1 MNIELLVLSG
11 ENFKGLSKV
20 SFTFRHRMNVYG
32 ANATGKT
39 SLEDLFMWVMFDCDS
54 AGATKFNVR
63 PLSRD
68 GQMVDNVIITGEA
81 ALRVDDAI
89 KTFRKSQRQLWVKR
103 RGSDTPTFQGNRN
116 EFEID
121 GFPVSE
127 TEYKTQ
133 IASIIDANLFK
144 LITDPQKFA
153 SMKWQDQR
161 ELLMKLI
168 TDVTDESV
176 LLGNAEKYEPIKDEV
191 LLGGAEKT
199 LLKAKK
205 TMTELKKKQDE
216 LPVRVDEASKQLVS
230 DVPELSDL
238 ELQRNEIIERLNAV
252 KAKRDS
258 VVEAGKGISEA
269 SNKLMA
275 LHKVLAETEMFEQKK
290 VNKARYD
297 ARSKVDGLQEL
308 ITSLNGKK
316 SRFSQEI
323 EAKQT
328 ALEFAQK
335 AIEQTREDYMVTRD
349 GDITGD
355 ALICPTCGQP
365 FPEDKA
371 EEIIAKF
378 DERKRRHLEELTV
391 RGNSQKK
398 QMLDLTAEIE
408 RLKES
413 IFHIDAQLQSAQD
426 ELVKAQAA
434 YDALP
439 DTADLDG
446 NETIIDLRKQIAEQE
461 ELLRTA
467 DTGKEQREALRD
479 EEASIQAEL
488 DAVNRQFAVVDQNE
502 AAKERIA
509 DLQKEQRQVGQLVAL
524 QEQKIYLL
532 EEFSREKMTA
542 MSDGINRCFEKVN
555 FKLFE
560 MQINGGMRET
570 CEMTMNGVPYSSLN
584 SAAKMQA
591 GLDVI
596 RTLSRLYNVTAPIWC
611 DNRESVTDIPEMDAQ
626 VISLYVSPE
635 DKELRVEEG

>member
-1 MNIELLVLSG
+1 MTNINLQHISI
-11 ENFKGLSKV
+11 ENFKGIRKFYTGFGYRTS
-20 SFTFRHRMNVYG
+20 VYG
-32 ANATGKT
+32 ANASGKT
-39 SLEDLFMWVMFDCDS
+39 TLMDAFTWLLFDRDSQGSNRFDI
-54 AGATKFNVR
+54 R
-63 PLSRD
+63 PLGPD
-68 GQMVDNVIITGEA
+68 GKMIDNIEISVEA
-81 ALRVDDAI
+81 TLEVDDAVI
-89 KTFRKSQRQLWVKR
+89 KLKKTQKQVWTKK
-103 RGSDTPTFQGNRN
+103 RGSDAPTFTGNKN

-121 GFPVSE
+121 EFPTSE
-127 TEYKTQ
+127 TEYKAKV
-133 IASIIDANLFK
+133 ASLIDANLFK
-144 LITDPQKFA
+144 LITDPKQFA

-168 TDVTDESV
+168 TDITDETI
-176 LLGNAEKYEPIKDEV
+176 LLAGGEKYEAIRDEV

-216 LPVRVDEASKQLVS
+216 LPVRIDEASKQIV
-230 DVPELSDL
+230 DVPDEGAL
-238 ELQRNEIIERLNAV
+238 EAERNELTKLLDKV
-252 KAKRDS
+252 KRKREDILS
-258 VVEAGKGISEA
+258 AYSGIDEA
-269 SNKLMA
+269 STKLMA
-275 LHKVLAETEMFEQKK
+275 LHRVLAETEQTEQKK

-308 ITSLNGKK
+308 ITSLKGKK
-316 SRFSQEI
+316 SAFEHELTDRQRTLDGINASI
-323 EAKQT
+323 VT
-328 ALEFAQK
+328 V
-335 AIEQTREDYMVTRD
+335 REEYLSVRGEEMTD
-349 GDITGD
+349 D
-355 ALICPTCGQP
+355 ALICPTCGQRL
-365 FPEDKA
+365 PEDKA
-371 EEIIAKF
+371 
-378 DERKRRHLEELTV
+378 DEVIEKWSTGKRERLERITEK
-391 RGNSQKK
+391 GNSMKK
-398 QMLDLTAEIE
+398 QMMDLSGEIE
-408 RLKES
+408 RLKGR

-426 ELVKAQAA
+426 EFVKAQRDF
-434 YDALP
+434 DALP
-439 DTADLDG
+439 ETADLDG

-461 ELLRTA
+461 ELLRSA

-479 EEASIQAEL
+479 EEASVQAEL

-502 AAKERIA
+502 AAKERIEE
-509 DLQKEQRQVGQLVAL
+509 LQKEQRQVGQLVAL